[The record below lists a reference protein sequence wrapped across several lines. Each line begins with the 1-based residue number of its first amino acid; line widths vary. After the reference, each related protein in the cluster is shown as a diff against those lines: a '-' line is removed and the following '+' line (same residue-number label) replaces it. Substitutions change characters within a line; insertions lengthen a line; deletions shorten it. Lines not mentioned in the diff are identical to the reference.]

1 MWLEANIIL
10 KQLIVLLHSG
20 KEISTSYYQD
30 NWHYFS
36 PSLRLVAEQE
46 ERMRQSCNSPAST
59 FSQKWGGVDTLI
71 LKSLT
76 NSSGNR
82 FSLPFQG
89 QVEQKQQ
96 CCSQP
101 HAAVTCQQVSKP
113 PGNRTG
119 RADYAP
125 GHSAASLRLPAELQV
140 GICPQR
146 TKLTTR

>member
-20 KEISTSYYQD
+20 KEISISYYQD
-30 NWHYFS
+30 KWHYFS
-36 PSLRLVAEQE
+36 PSLWLVAKQE

-59 FSQKWGGVDTLI
+59 FSQNWGGVDILI

-82 FSLPFQG
+82 FSLPLHG

-101 HAAVTCQQVSKP
+101 HTAVTCRQVSKP
-113 PGNRTG
+113 PGSSTG
-119 RADYAP
+119 RTDYAP
-125 GHSAASLRLPAELQV
+125 SHSAASPKFPAVLLGSVESRSL
-140 GICPQR
+140 
-146 TKLTTR
+146 